1 MDQSTIKP
9 IQLHVAGNP
18 ETGEVW
24 LHYRTE
30 PDATTSIQLT
40 PEMLRDT
47 IANLVL
53 CASQS
58 TQRDVIEAVQVIATR
73 ELHARVLPGPL
84 LVLDQEL
91 ECGLKMSMT
100 FDESDARRLSDE
112 LEDALAALPPGNG
125 AQH

>member
-1 MDQSTIKP
+1 MDQSKIKP

-24 LHYRTE
+24 LHYRTG
-30 PDATTSIQLT
+30 PDAATLIQLS

-58 TQRDVIEAVQVIATR
+58 KQREVIEAVQVIATR

-112 LEDALAALPPGNG
+112 LEVALAALPPGNG